1 MKIEGSSIQPVS
13 NVQMT
18 NRITKNENE
27 RLTWETDRMAM
38 SDKGQLYQSL
48 YQKALDTPSVREDLV
63 GQLKEQIANGEYK
76 VDSQKVAGKMLDFQ
90 I

>member
-1 MKIEGSSIQPVS
+1 
-13 NVQMT
+13 
-18 NRITKNENE
+18 
-27 RLTWETDRMAM
+27 M

-48 YQKALDTPSVREDLV
+48 FQKALDTPSVREDLV
-63 GQLKEQIANGEYK
+63 VQLKEQIANGEYE